1 MKKADYSIAS
11 EEERANVVV
20 ILQRNANEM
29 IEQKV
34 VKDPATL
41 RQLVSR
47 LCDRVVAGEVIVGKD
62 FETLVQLFQK
72 KPVC

>member
-11 EEERANVVV
+11 EEERENVVV

-34 VKDPATL
+34 VRDPVRL

-47 LCDRVVAGEVIVGKD
+47 LCDRVMAGDIIVGKD
-62 FETLVQLFQK
+62 FETLVQIFQK